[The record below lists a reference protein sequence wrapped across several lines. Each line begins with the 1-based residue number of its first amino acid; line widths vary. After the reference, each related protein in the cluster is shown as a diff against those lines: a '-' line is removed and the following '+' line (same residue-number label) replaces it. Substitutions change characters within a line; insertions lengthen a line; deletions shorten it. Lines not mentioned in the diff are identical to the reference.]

1 MCENTCFIEYLQ
13 ATASTRCPRKELFR
27 KFLKSFLKISKKTL
41 FKKSCFNNDGN
52 SRPVNFLKTQSHR
65 VKTMTFEAYMLKI
78 NRNSSQPQILRKLLC
93 AWLIQL
99 NVFYLCPKLFYFFGF
114 NYWIQ
119 HYKFEPYPESCQT
132 SKIERFVENSKRLL
146 DFWQGSEYVS
156 DIRQPALSVQKWYE
170 D

>member
-1 MCENTCFIEYLQ
+1 MTFVAYV
-13 ATASTRCPRKELFR
+13 
-27 KFLKSFLKISKKTL
+27 LKIILLTEL
-41 FKKSCFNNDGN
+41 LTAT
-52 SRPVNFLKTQSHR
+52 NF
-65 VKTMTFEAYMLKI
+65 
-78 NRNSSQPQILRKLLC
+78 
-93 AWLIQL
+93 
-99 NVFYLCPKLFYFFGF
+99 VFYLCPKLFYFFGF

-156 DIRQPALSVQKWYE
+156 DIRQPALSVQKWHE